1 MPRAGPAMQQEQGR
15 ARSRARDTPP
25 HSADNRRISLAGRMA
40 DMVAASPDCEA
51 SCVIAPIPAKTTSR
65 LRNFMFNVLP
75 GGRRGAASEN
85 IGMAFNCFFGIQKK
99 DATDALHHHRQ
110 GSAFSSA
117 RTSRT
122 EFAAAR
128 SLKSSNELWPG
139 SPPARSD
146 KLRTA
151 TKGIL
156 FA

>member
-1 MPRAGPAMQQEQGR
+1 
-15 ARSRARDTPP
+15 
-25 HSADNRRISLAGRMA
+25 
-40 DMVAASPDCEA
+40 MVAASPDCEA
-51 SCVIAPIPAKTTSR
+51 RCVIAPIPAKTTSR

-75 GGRRGAASEN
+75 GGRRGAVSEN
-85 IGMAFNCFFGIQKK
+85 IGMAFNGIQLLFWYSEK

>member
-1 MPRAGPAMQQEQGR
+1 MPRAGPAMQQQGR

-25 HSADNRRISLAGRMA
+25 HSADNRRISLAGRMCRHGC
-40 DMVAASPDCEA
+40 SFP
-51 SCVIAPIPAKTTSR
+51 R
-65 LRNFMFNVLP
+65 LRGEVRDRAYPRQDDVSLAQLHVQCSA
-75 GGRRGAASEN
+75 RRPTRRSFGKYRN
-85 IGMAFNCFFGIQKK
+85 GIQLLFWYSEK